1 MHYQTKLSFGVA
13 RDLPR
18 PALDLV
24 LTTPPKGL
32 DLATVIDWFDLPILF
47 PMPTEKC

>member
-32 DLATVIDWFDLPILF
+32 DLATPPKGLDLATVID
-47 PMPTEKC
+47 